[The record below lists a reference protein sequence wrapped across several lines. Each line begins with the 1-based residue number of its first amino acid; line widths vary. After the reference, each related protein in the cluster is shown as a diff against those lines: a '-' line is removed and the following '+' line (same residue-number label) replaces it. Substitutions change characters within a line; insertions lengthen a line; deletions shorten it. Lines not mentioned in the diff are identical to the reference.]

1 MAFLMDFAR
10 LSFFLNRDFEE
21 AFFCGTHE
29 RKSSGKPLAALL
41 IMWVQKVGHFNPIYT
56 TLYHKLNIAKF

>member
-1 MAFLMDFAR
+1 MMALMAFLMDFAR

-29 RKSSGKPLAALL
+29 RKSSGKLLAA
-41 IMWVQKVGHFNPIYT
+41 
-56 TLYHKLNIAKF
+56 HKDGFFYI